1 MNTLHTPDQ
10 FTSPAVLVGVGV
22 VGLVLGGSLA
32 TRAFDTGS
40 WWQYLGAILLFTL
53 SVRLFKRAIKA
64 KK

>member
-10 FTSPAVLVGVGV
+10 FTKPAVLLV
-22 VGLVLGGSLA
+22 VGTIGLGLGVALF

-53 SVRLFKRAIKA
+53 SFRLFKRAIKTRQ
-64 KK
+64 